1 MQSTDTNT
9 KYIVFFSVDNKG
21 KNTLLLEGKLYWTE
35 ALQLILYLWH
45 IYSIVIHYYELN
57 FLSILVER
65 TNLFQASFQ
74 WLFLLL

>member
-45 IYSIVIHYYELN
+45 IYSIVIH
-57 FLSILVER
+57 
-65 TNLFQASFQ
+65 
-74 WLFLLL
+74 